1 MPLHPQA
8 QLLIR
13 AAEAAGVIP
22 FDHQSPAEARAAML
36 AQTAAMGKPQPVA
49 KVEDRHI
56 PGPASD
62 LPARIYTPLGD
73 GPFATLVYFHGGGW
87 VIGSIETHDGICR
100 AIADVA
106 GAIVVS
112 VDYRLAPEH
121 PFPAASED
129 AYAATRWVAEHAAR
143 LGAGDTRIAVAGDS
157 AGGNLATVVCLMAR
171 DRGGPALAWQL
182 LLYPITDYQLDTASY
197 RDYAEGHLLTRDA
210 MAWFW
215 RHYLSGGADR
225 EHPYVSP
232 LRAPSL
238 AGLPPALIIT
248 AECDPLRDEGEAYA
262 RRLAE
267 SGVPVTATCY
277 PGMVHGF
284 VRRSRFLDLG
294 GEALDQIGREW
305 RQVMSRPG

>member
-8 QLLIR
+8 QLLVR

-22 FDHQSPAEARAAML
+22 FDQQTPAEARAAML
-36 AQTAAMGKPQPVA
+36 AQTATMGRPQPVA
-49 KVEDRHI
+49 SVEDRHI
-56 PGPASD
+56 AGAQCD
-62 LPARIYTPLGD
+62 LPVRVYTPLGG

-87 VIGSIETHDGICR
+87 VIGSIETHDGLCR
-100 AIADVA
+100 ALADAA
-106 GAIVVS
+106 GAIIVS

-121 PFPAASED
+121 PFPAATED
-129 AYAATRWVAEHAAR
+129 AYAATCWVADNYAR
-143 LGAGDTRIAVAGDS
+143 LGARDGRVAVGGDS
-157 AGGNLATVVCLMAR
+157 AGGNLATVVCLLAR
-171 DRGGPALAWQL
+171 DRGGPDIAWQL
-182 LLYPITDYQLDTASY
+182 LLYPITDYKLDTASY
-197 RDYAEGHLLTRDA
+197 RDYADGHLLTRDA

-238 AGLPPALIIT
+238 AKLPPALVIT

-284 VRRSRFLDLG
+284 VRRSRLLDQG
-294 GEALDQIGREW
+294 CEALDQIGREW
-305 RQVMSRPG
+305 RRIMA